1 MTPIAQTVDGKNILN
16 ISRRRL
22 QKNATIR
29 ENLDITGL
37 RSDNKVWVAIES
49 SQIESA
55 ISKLDGG
62 LNHHIQSISP
72 NLSPG
77 QIQLLALARSLLSG
91 KKTILLDEATAALDG
106 ENRR

>member
-1 MTPIAQTVDGKNILN
+1 MSLFMPGSCK
-16 ISRRRL
+16 
-22 QKNATIR
+22 
-29 ENLDITGL
+29 
-37 RSDNKVWVAIES
+37 
-49 SQIESA
+49 QIKSA

-91 KKTILLDEATAALDG
+91 KKTILLDEATAALDEETDDSIQEDIQSSFKECTCITIAHRIKTIQDYDQVVG
-106 ENRR
+106 TESWV